1 MARKKKDD
9 QELPPDAPGEP
20 VKAKRR
26 AEKKSKTDETG
37 PSADANDVQSAE
49 TVEDRPVQ
57 TTLDGLREAL
67 RKDTAAEEITAETSQ
82 LGPANDEASSP
93 VDSDEDV
100 LDASEDEN
108 IYKATMENKDL
119 IDSKFWQKNDYF
131 RSLLDPEIIKKL
143 DLTTYDLAKL
153 LNEFFNEMFKGDY
166 IDFKVSGIAV
176 HSAAK
181 IYRWKILEVLEQQE
195 KEEEERK
202 KEMLRRNIP
211 NTISQPLRP
220 GRQIATQ
227 EDFMASMRS
236 AIIDVMR
243 RREKQARRAT
253 KDQANQPSA
262 DEDAKKARLK
272 KRLPEE
278 IMKAIFGK
286 ERVEDTFQ
294 KWLEIMHIKYKQNK
308 EVSYFNDLK
317 PLLKD
322 KYSTDLARVIDPE
335 SPTALGIKTQ
345 YKFDLAR
352 LFMSMMFLRNRD
364 KIDLAQADELQ
375 DILVTKA

>member
-1 MARKKKDD
+1 M
-9 QELPPDAPGEP
+9 P
-20 VKAKRR
+20 VKEAREEEGTK
-26 AEKKSKTDETG
+26 E
-37 PSADANDVQSAE
+37 VQA
-49 TVEDRPVQ
+49 
-57 TTLDGLREAL
+57 
-67 RKDTAAEEITAETSQ
+67 
-82 LGPANDEASSP
+82 DEAPNLKPAKEKGQEREDAS
-93 VDSDEDV
+93 SDEDEDA
-100 LDASEDEN
+100 LNASEDEAL
-108 IYKATMENKDL
+108 YKDVMENTDL

-143 DLTTYDLAKL
+143 DLTKYDLAKL
-153 LNEFFNEMFKGDY
+153 LNEFFTEMFKGEY

-181 IYRWKILEVLEQQE
+181 IYRWKIQEVIEQQE

-227 EDFMASMRS
+227 EDFMGSMRS
-236 AIIDVMR
+236 AIIEVMR
-243 RREKQARRAT
+243 KREKQARRIA

-294 KWLEIMHIKYKQNK
+294 KWLEIMHLKYKQNK

-317 PLLKD
+317 PLLQE
-322 KYSTDLARVIDPE
+322 KYSADLAHTGDRTGED
-335 SPTALGIKTQ
+335 SPAALAIKTQ
-345 YKFDLAR
+345 YRFDLAR

-364 KIDLAQADELQ
+364 KIDLAQGDELQ
-375 DILVTKA
+375 DIIVTKA